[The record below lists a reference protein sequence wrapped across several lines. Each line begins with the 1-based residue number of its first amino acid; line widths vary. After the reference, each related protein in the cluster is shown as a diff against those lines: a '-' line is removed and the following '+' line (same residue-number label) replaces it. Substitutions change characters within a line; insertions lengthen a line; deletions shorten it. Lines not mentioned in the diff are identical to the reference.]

1 MDMFLKTKEKKKQAK
16 NRAVARLHL
25 QCSINS
31 KTNKNLAAF

>member
-1 MDMFLKTKEKKKQAK
+1 MFLKTKEKKKQAK
-16 NRAVARLHL
+16 NHDVARLYL